1 MPKKYSLKH
10 TKMRQLFGSKFKVKK
25 KTKLNSL
32 EHIDYFQRHP
42 ALFNPLTLS
51 TQTTKHN

>member
-10 TKMRQLFGSKFKVKK
+10 TKMRQHFGLKFKVKK
-25 KTKLNSL
+25 EKKINSL

-42 ALFNPLTLS
+42 ALFNPLTLN

>member
-32 EHIDYFQRHP
+32 EHIDYFQIHP